1 MPKTK
6 LSLLLAHN
14 TTFYTSLGQWEK
26 RVALMHA
33 DGVENRLELG
43 IIFVLQVGQFARG
56 VGVGQEHFAQA
67 DKGAHD
73 GDVDLHGAGAAK
85 QAGWHGRP
93 LLGEGVGEV

>member
-1 MPKTK
+1 
-6 LSLLLAHN
+6 
-14 TTFYTSLGQWEK
+14 
-26 RVALMHA
+26 MHA

-43 IIFVLQVGQFARG
+43 IVFALLLDQFASE
-56 VGVGQEHFAQA
+56 VGVGQEDFVQA

-85 QAGWHGRP
+85 QAGWHGCP

>member
-6 LSLLLAHN
+6 LSLPLARD
-14 TTFYTSLGQWEK
+14 TTFYTSPGQEK
-26 RVALMHA
+26 KRGALMHA
-33 DGVENRLELG
+33 DCVENRLELG
-43 IIFVLQVGQFARG
+43 IVSALQVGQFARE

-85 QAGWHGRP
+85 QAGWHGHA

>member
-14 TTFYTSLGQWEK
+14 TTFYTSPGQWEK
-26 RVALMHA
+26 RGALMHA
-33 DGVENRLELG
+33 DGIENSVELG
-43 IIFVLQVGQFARG
+43 IVFALQAGWFARE

-73 GDVDLHGAGAAK
+73 GDVDMHCAGAAK
-85 QAGWHGRP
+85 HAG
-93 LLGEGVGEV
+93 